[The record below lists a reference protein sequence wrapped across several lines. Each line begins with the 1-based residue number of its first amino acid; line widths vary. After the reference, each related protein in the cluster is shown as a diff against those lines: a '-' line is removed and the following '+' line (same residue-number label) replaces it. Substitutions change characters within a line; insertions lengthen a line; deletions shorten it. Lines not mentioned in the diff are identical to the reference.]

1 MTNVKRTMKVN
12 RYGLATAALL
22 VTAAALAQLADPL
35 QLAVG
40 QAVITNSEVSARSY
54 AHRAS
59 VVAVDMARSG
69 LMPRVDLA
77 AAAVCEH
84 DRFSKRLQEE
94 SQTLGRR
101 QCGLSLSHLLWHS
114 LGTSDDVTRFG
125 HDRLTRHLEL
135 LRVRGTKVVR

>member
-1 MTNVKRTMKVN
+1 MRVT

-22 VTAAALAQLADPL
+22 VTAAAFAQLADPL
-35 QLAVG
+35 QLAVE

-54 AHRAS
+54 AYRAS
-59 VVAVDMARSG
+59 VDTVDVARSG

-77 AAAVCEH
+77 AATGCEH
-84 DRFSKRLQEE
+84 DHFSKRLQEE

-101 QCGLSLSHLLWHS
+101 QCGLSLSQLLWHS

-125 HDRLTRHLEL
+125 HDRLKRHLEL
-135 LRVRGTKVVR
+135 LRVRSTKVVR